1 LHEGVNVNGYE
12 DEQLLD
18 IRKVAALTGFSVGTL
33 YHWVSQRKIPF
44 IRFSNRCVRFR
55 RCDIQKW
62 ISEKLVTAR

>member
-1 LHEGVNVNGYE
+1 LHEGGNLDGYE

-33 YHWVSQRKIPF
+33 YHWVSQRRIPF
-44 IRFSNRCVRFR
+44 IWFSNRCVRFR

-62 ISEKLVTAR
+62 ISEKLVMVK